1 MRYRIAHELSTRIRA
16 ELLEP
21 LDEDMARALTAA
33 ALQLPGVSA
42 ARASVRARSLVVEHD
57 GRRGAREAVHE
68 LLAAPRAT
76 LPAAPR
82 ESVED
87 ARDDLLASLARSAV
101 GSALGGLPRTAL
113 AALGALPFLR
123 RGLDAALARRLD
135 ADLLDASAMLAAFRL
150 GEPSTAGL
158 IGLLLRLGDYI
169 RAHTEART
177 RRDVA
182 SLLRRERRDAWVIR
196 GGREV
201 LVPHRALEVGDVL
214 VVREGHA
221 ILVDG
226 VVISGRGLVNQAA
239 LTGESEPVRKRPGA
253 TVCEGTTVVEGTL
266 EIRAQRV
273 GDETRLARIGRMI
286 EAATQSKALV
296 QADAD
301 RLADKLVPYIF
312 SLAGGAFLLTG
323 DTRRAA
329 SILLVDYSCALKL
342 CVPLALKRCLIE
354 ALAQGVLFRG
364 GKEVEALAA
373 IDTLVLDKTGTLTE
387 ARPRVAAVEL
397 FGVLSREELIRDTA
411 CVEEH
416 FPHPVAAAIL
426 RLAESEGLVH
436 GDEAHGEVKHVV
448 AEGVV
453 STVRGRRFV
462 VGSRRFLRRNGVV
475 VPAGALEQIDR
486 GGHATVLVGVGE
498 RLAGAFQIEDPVRAD
513 AAEALA
519 AVRAL
524 GVREVVMLTGDSE
537 ANARRVARVGVDRWH
552 AEVTPEEKAA
562 VVRKLRQ
569 GGAKVAM
576 LGDGMNDA
584 PALAEANVG
593 ISFQHGADV
602 ARETAD
608 VVLLGSELTALA
620 AAMSLAR
627 AAMDRVAFNFRCV
640 VGLNSA
646 FIAGGAIGLLP
657 PATSAVLHNATTV
670 VTSLGSLR
678 PYGAPLT
685 RRPAASSVRGP

>member
-1 MRYRIAHELSTRIRA
+1 MRHRVAHELTCRLRA
-16 ELLEP
+16 LLDEP
-21 LDEDMARALTAA
+21 LDDARARALAA
-33 ALQLPGVSA
+33 AAQQLPGVASA
-42 ARASVRARSLVVEHD
+42 RVSVRAKSLVVEHD
-57 GRRGAREAVHE
+57 GSPAAREALGE
-68 LLAAPRAT
+68 LLASPLEG
-76 LPAAPR
+76 LPVAAR
-82 ESVED
+82 ETVED
-87 ARDDLLASLARSAV
+87 ARDDLLASVVRSAA
-101 GSALGGLPRTAL
+101 GSALGGLPRAAL
-113 AALGALPFLR
+113 AAFGAAPFLR
-123 RGLDAALARRLD
+123 RGLDSALAGRFD
-135 ADLLDASAMLAAFRL
+135 ADLLDASAMVAAFRL

-169 RAHTEART
+169 RAHTESRT

-182 SLLRRERRDAWVIR
+182 SLLRRERRDAWVKR
-196 GGREV
+196 EGREV
-201 LVPHRALEVGDVL
+201 LVPHRELAVGDVL

-226 VVISGRGLVNQAA
+226 VVIAGRGLVNQAA
-239 LTGESEPVRKRPGA
+239 LTGESAPVRKRPGA
-253 TVCEGTTVVEGTL
+253 AVCEGTTVVEGTL
-266 EIRAQRV
+266 EVRAERV
-273 GDETRLARIGRMI
+273 GEETRLARIGRLI

-296 QADAD
+296 QTDAD

-312 SLAGGAFLLTG
+312 SLAGGAFAITG

-354 ALAQGVLFRG
+354 ALAAGVLFRG
-364 GKEVEALAA
+364 GKEVEALASV
-373 IDTLVLDKTGTLTE
+373 DTLVLDKTGTLTE
-387 ARPRVAAVEL
+387 ARPKVAAVEL
-397 FGVLSREELIRDTA
+397 FGVLSREELIRDAA

-436 GDEAHGEVKHVV
+436 GDEAHGEVRHVV

-475 VPAGALEQIDR
+475 VPPAALEQVDR
-486 GGHATVLVGVGE
+486 HGHATVLVGVGE
-498 RLAGAFQIEDPVRAD
+498 RLAGAFVIEDPVRAD
-513 AAEALA
+513 AAQALA

-524 GVREVVMLTGDSE
+524 GVKQVVMLTGDSE
-537 ANARRVARVGVDRWH
+537 ANARRVAQVGVDRWH

-562 VVRKLRQ
+562 LVRQLRQ
-569 GGAKVAM
+569 SGAKVAM

-593 ISFQHGADV
+593 ISFQHGADI

-608 VVLLGSELTALA
+608 VVLLGSELLSLA
-620 AAMSLAR
+620 GAMSLAR
-627 AAMDRVAFNFRCV
+627 AAMARVGFNFRCV

-646 FIAGGAIGLLP
+646 FIAAGAMGLLP

-670 VTSLGSLR
+670 LTSLGSLR
-678 PYGAPLT
+678 PYGPG
-685 RRPAASSVRGP
+685 RRA